1 MNEVRTAI
9 DVIGIIILIAGA
21 ILVVR
26 SQNLKDTIKQ
36 QATLIET
43 YKDRLDLL
51 EKQHIE
57 NAKQIGA
64 LQGEINAYKKIPLDN
79 IANSLKQIAKTNS
92 EILKMVK
99 AEQ

>member
-21 ILVVR
+21 FLVVR

-57 NAKQIGA
+57 NAKQIGQ

>member
-21 ILVVR
+21 FLVVR

-36 QATLIET
+36 QTVLIDT
-43 YKDRLDLL
+43 YKDRLEIL
-51 EKQHIE
+51 EVQHIE
-57 NAKQIGA
+57 NAKRIGE

-79 IANSLKQIAKTNS
+79 IAKSLKQIANTNA

-99 AEQ
+99 ET